1 MACLNFYLVPSFV
14 VQAST
19 QQTYRTF
26 CRYTPLIFYHFLLIS
41 YVYINIHEYLNE
53 IIRIFNHFSQVALS
67 QFLFGTKFC
76 RIRYLAAG
84 VVVIL

>member
-1 MACLNFYLVPSFV
+1 M
-14 VQAST
+14 

-26 CRYTPLIFYHFLLIS
+26 CRYTPLIFLPFSFPIS

-53 IIRIFNHFSQVALS
+53 IIRIFKIFSQMALS
-67 QFLFGTKFC
+67 QLLLGTKSC
-76 RIRYLAAG
+76 KIRYLAAG

>member
-1 MACLNFYLVPSFV
+1 MLVRSRHIGHFVSIPPNF
-14 VQAST
+14 ST
-19 QQTYRTF
+19 NF
-26 CRYTPLIFYHFLLIS
+26 FLIS

-53 IIRIFNHFSQVALS
+53 IIRIFNHFSQMALS
-67 QFLFGTKFC
+67 QLLLGIKSC

>member
-1 MACLNFYLVPSFV
+1 M
-14 VQAST
+14 

-26 CRYTPLIFYHFLLIS
+26 CRYTPLIFLPNFFLIS

-53 IIRIFNHFSQVALS
+53 IIRIFNHFSQMALS
-67 QFLFGTKFC
+67 HFLLGTKSC
-76 RIRYLAAG
+76 RIRYLAGG